1 MEYGELI
8 EKAKANLQAK
18 NVFKEYYLRK
28 GAETNYVGRYNVR
41 YFRRFGFKFRM
52 IDSQEASTEITLFG
66 RKFATP
72 ISSAALSGMVDI
84 TESPLKK
91 IALGMKESGSIMWVG
106 IASREQVREVLETGT
121 PTVRIVKPFQ
131 DLEAMR
137 RELKEA
143 EEGGAIAVGT
153 DMDFFYGGK
162 RSDRTFAPKAM
173 APKSVAELKDL
184 VTATKLPFILKGVL
198 SAQDAEK
205 ALEIGAGGIVVSN
218 HGGAIIDYAAHAL
231 EVLPEIRRVIGKK
244 MPIFVD
250 SGLRRGADVMK
261 ALALGGDGV
270 LVGWLLV
277 MALAADGSQGVTEM
291 INILTAELRRIL
303 SVTGCKNLSEIDDRV
318 LIKRDFFP

>member
-28 GAETNYVGRYNVR
+28 GVETNYVNRYNAR

-52 IDSQEASTEITLFG
+52 IDSQEASTEVTLFDK
-66 RKFATP
+66 KFATP

-106 IASREQVREVLETGT
+106 IASREQVREVLETGA

-131 DLEAMR
+131 DLEAMQ

-184 VTATKLPFILKGVL
+184 VKATKLPFILKGVL

-231 EVLPEIRRVIGKK
+231 EVLTEIRRVIGKK

-250 SGLRRGADVMK
+250 SGFRRGSDVMK
-261 ALALGGDGV
+261 ALALGADGV

-277 MALAADGSQGVTEM
+277 MGLAADGSRGVREM
-291 INILTAELRRIL
+291 INILTGELRRIM
-303 SVTGCKNLSEIDDRV
+303 SVTGCKNLSEIDDNV
-318 LIKRDFFP
+318 LIRR